1 MSTSNKA
8 FEFVSK
14 NILGHCAHIVQSIV
28 AHGSGSPLFIFYGE
42 DIICN
47 NVVNNFFNYTSI
59 TMHQFI
65 FVSSFMLRR

>member
-1 MSTSNKA
+1 MYFNSEIPLYALKFYVVLMSTSNKA

-47 NVVNNFFNYTSI
+47 NIVNHFF
-59 TMHQFI
+59 
-65 FVSSFMLRR
+65 